1 MPTVID
7 SLVVRLG
14 LDSKD
19 FQRGTKAVKNDFDR
33 TKSEAQQTAKKVE
46 QSGQKASEFFKELR
60 KSALQ
65 FFSVLTVGGGVVSFA
80 KNVISTGASLDRM
93 GKRIDESASNLSRW
107 QGAVRQSGG
116 SADGFLS
123 TVQNLSQ
130 QFTQLKETGDAPIRM
145 LLTQLGVSAADATGK
160 AKPILTLLRDIGDS
174 LEGKQWA
181 GADKFNKL
189 LSAGF
194 DEGTINLLMR
204 GRAEREKLLASQK
217 EYTDKD
223 ASAARKAEENWER
236 IKLQIERTSQTLV
249 IKLLPIVEKIAAGM
263 AAFADKAVPVLGA
276 MIDGFLALDK
286 VTDGWLSTLAIALV
300 SLKAITGLLSL
311 LGIGGGAAAAGAGAA
326 TGGAA
331 AGGAAAGAA
340 KAGGGLLS
348 KAAGALKGGLGL
360 GALFYSGGLNNNE
373 QDELAKHRA
382 KWDPIVQG
390 GKQTLT
396 GVGAGKV
403 GASSTSSTTVSVGE
417 VKVYTQ
423 ATDAN
428 GIARDMRAAIVRQS
442 DGGMR

>member
-1 MPTVID
+1 MATVID
-7 SLVVRLG
+7 SLIVKLG

-19 FQRGTKAVKNDFDR
+19 FQRGTKAVDESFNK
-33 TKSEAQQTAKKVE
+33 TKSKARETSKDLE
-46 QSGQKASEFFKELR
+46 RSGDKASVFFKELR
-60 KSALQ
+60 KSAIQ
-65 FFSVLTVGGGVVSFA
+65 FFSVLTVGGGVLGFA

-93 GKRIDESASNLSRW
+93 GKRIDESAANLSRW

-116 SADGFLS
+116 SADGFLA
-123 TVQNLSQ
+123 TVQNISQ

-181 GADKFNKL
+181 NSDKFNKL

-204 GRAEREKLLASQK
+204 GRTEREKLLASQK
-217 EYTDKD
+217 EYTNKD
-223 ASAARKAEENWER
+223 AEAARKAEENWER
-236 IKLQIERTSQTLV
+236 IKLQIERTSQTLI

-276 MIDGFLALDK
+276 MIDGFMALDSA
-286 VTDGWLSTLAIALV
+286 TSGWLSTLAIALV
-300 SLKAITGLLSL
+300 SLKAIKGLLGALGLGNILGGDGGADVPDTGKKTPGKPGKGL
-311 LGIGGGAAAAGAGAA
+311 LG
-326 TGGAA
+326 
-331 AGGAAAGAA
+331 
-340 KAGGGLLS
+340 
-348 KAAGALKGGLGL
+348 KAAGLTKLGVGL
-360 GALFYSGGLNNNE
+360 GALFFSNELGANE

-382 KWDPIVQG
+382 KWDPIVGG
-390 GKQTLT
+390 GKAPLS
-396 GVGAGKV
+396 GVGASAGAGGK
-403 GASSTSSTTVSVGE
+403 SSTVSIGE

-428 GIARDMRAAIVRQS
+428 GIARDMKSAIVRQA

>member
-1 MPTVID
+1 MAVID
-7 SLVVRLG
+7 QLIVKLG

-19 FQRGTKAVKNDFDR
+19 FQRGNKAVNESFDK
-33 TKSEAQQTAKKVE
+33 TKSRARETSKDLE
-46 QSGQKASEFFKELR
+46 RSGDKASVFFKELR
-60 KSALQ
+60 KSAIQ

-93 GKRIDESASNLSRW
+93 GKRIDESAANLSRW
-107 QGAVRQSGG
+107 QGAVRQTGG
-116 SADGFLS
+116 SADGFLA
-123 TVQNLSQ
+123 TVQGISQ

-181 GADKFNKL
+181 NSDKFNKL

-204 GRAEREKLLASQK
+204 GRTEREKLLASQK
-217 EYTDKD
+217 EYTNKD
-223 ASAARKAEENWER
+223 AEAARKAEENWER
-236 IKLQIERTSQTLV
+236 IKLQIERTSQTLI
-249 IKLLPIVEKIAAGM
+249 IKLLPIVEKIAAAM

-276 MIDGFLALDK
+276 MIDGFMALDK

-300 SLKAITGLLSL
+300 SLKAIKGLLSF
-311 LGIGGGAAAAGAGAA
+311 LGVGGAAAATAA
-326 TGGAA
+326 TGTAA
-331 AGGAAAGAA
+331 AGGATAGAA
-340 KAGGGLLS
+340 KAGGGILS

-360 GALFYSGGLNNNE
+360 GALFYSEGLNTNE
-373 QDELAKHRA
+373 EEELAKHRA
-382 KWDPIVQG
+382 KWDPIVGG
-390 GKQTLT
+390 GKAPLS
-396 GVGAGKV
+396 GVGASAGV
-403 GASSTSSTTVSVGE
+403 GSKSSTVSIGE

-428 GIARDMRAAIVRQS
+428 GIARDMKSAIVRQA

>member
-1 MPTVID
+1 MTVID
-7 SLVVRLG
+7 QLVVRLG

-60 KSALQ
+60 KSALM
-65 FFSVLTVGGGVVSFA
+65 FFSALTVGGGVVSFA

-93 GKRIDESASNLSRW
+93 GKRIDESAANLSRW

-181 GADKFNKL
+181 NADKFNKL

-204 GRAEREKLLASQK
+204 GRMEREKLLASQK
-217 EYTDKD
+217 EYSNKD
-223 ASAARKAEENWER
+223 AEAARKAEENWER

-249 IKLLPIVEKIAAGM
+249 IKLLPVVEKIAAAM
-263 AAFADKAVPVLGA
+263 AAFADKAVPVIGNL
-276 MIDGFLALDK
+276 IDGFIALDK
-286 VTDGWLSTLAIALV
+286 ATDGWISTLAIALV
-300 SLKAITGLLSL
+300 SLKAIKGLLSA
-311 LGIGGGAAAAGAGAA
+311 LGL
-326 TGGAA
+326 
-331 AGGAAAGAA
+331 
-340 KAGGGLLS
+340 GGLLGGGDGGADVPDAPGKKGGAKGGKGILG
-348 KAAGALKGGLGL
+348 KAAGLTKLGVGLA
-360 GALFYSGGLNNNE
+360 ALFHTDSLNANE
-373 QDELAKHRA
+373 ADELAKHRA

-390 GKQTLT
+390 GKQPLT
-396 GVGAGKV
+396 GLGSGRVG
-403 GASSTSSTTVSVGE
+403 SQSTSSTTVSVGE